1 MLRCDHTTYLP
12 PLCRRPPC
20 TRRLT
25 DTEILEKGKNKPCRC
40 ECVYGWFVRYSTR
53 DNTCYSTPPYSTA
66 ALQHKKQHTTTHA
79 THNTERQSK
88 PHVSPPFSSLLTP
101 HLTALEPFPPHRN
114 KQPINV
120 NESSL
125 LTSPPSNL
133 FSITS
138 RTVAPSSVEIA
149 LLNSSSMWN
158 TLSRILH

>member
-1 MLRCDHTTYLP
+1 MVDSCATAHATTHATAH
-12 PLCRRPPC
+12 R
-20 TRRLT
+20 
-25 DTEILEKGKNKPCRC
+25 
-40 ECVYGWFVRYSTR
+40 
-53 DNTCYSTPPYSTA
+53 STA
-66 ALQHKKQHTTTHA
+66 LQHKKQHATTHATAHHSTALQHKKQHTTTHA

-101 HLTALEPFPPHRN
+101 HLTALESFPPHRD

-120 NESSL
+120 SYSSL